1 MSYDSEPAKL
11 EREKRLSA
19 ISTYGDLLK
28 VIAVPAIMGV
38 FAVVGMYYQFNG
50 MKEAQAADRAQQALT
65 LSRIENKVERIDD
78 SVRTIELKV
87 TSMDADAKGTER
99 RLSHLERR

>member
-1 MSYDSEPAKL
+1 MNTDTFPGKL

-28 VIAVPAIMGV
+28 VMAVPALLGIVAMI
-38 FAVVGMYYQFNG
+38 GMYYQFNG
-50 MKEAQAADRAQQALT
+50 MRETIASDRAQQVNT

-78 SVRTIELKV
+78 SVRTIEIKV
-87 TSMDADAKGTER
+87 TTIEANANGTER
-99 RLSHLERR
+99 RLSHLEKR